1 MGDGPGRAV
10 LNGAVIP
17 LRCGGRIGSGDVGL
31 HEVIAANLGSG
42 CNHEPVCL
50 AIHLFVEP
58 SSPTSDHYCCRAT
71 GSLCEAIYDG
81 YYDGIRTG
89 DRVGAIQR
97 SVEAWT
103 IRSDARPDG
112 IPDLLDAGPAAAVGR
127 P

>member
-1 MGDGPGRAV
+1 V
-10 LNGAVIP
+10 E
-17 LRCGGRIGSGDVGL
+17 L

-89 DRVGAIQR
+89 DQVGAIQR
-97 SVEAWT
+97 SVEVWAA
-103 IRSDARPDG
+103 RSQVRPHG
-112 IPDLLDAGPAAAVGR
+112 APGRLDAGTSAAAGR